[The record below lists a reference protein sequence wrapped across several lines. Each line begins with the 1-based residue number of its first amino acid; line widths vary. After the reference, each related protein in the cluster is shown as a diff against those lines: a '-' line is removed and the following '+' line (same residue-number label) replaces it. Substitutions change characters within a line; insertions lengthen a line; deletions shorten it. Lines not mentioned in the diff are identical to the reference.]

1 MKVDSL
7 CVRIAEDADIPTIA
21 VLEKLCF
28 SLPWSETAL
37 SDTLHSPH
45 AKLFCA
51 EMNDTV
57 MAYGGVYLLGEDA
70 DITNIATHPD
80 HRRHGA
86 ASAVLRS
93 LIAFVKEHGG
103 RFLHLEV
110 RASNSAA
117 IALYEQFG
125 FSVDGIRKNYYKNPT
140 ENAILMT
147 LSLS

>member
-1 MKVDSL
+1 MSAQPLTPDLLASV
-7 CVRIAEDADIPTIA
+7 AA
-21 VLEKLCF
+21 LEKEAF
-28 SLPWSETAL
+28 PHPWSERSLALLCGPTAFGFACL
-37 SDTLHSPH
+37 
-45 AKLFCA
+45 
-51 EMNDTV
+51 EGERV
-57 MAYGGVYLLGEDA
+57 VAYGGILTVLDEGQ
-70 DITNIATHPD
+70 ITNIATHPD

-125 FSVDGIRKNYYKNPT
+125 FSVDGIRKNYYKNSD
-140 ENAILMT
+140 AILMMKE
-147 LSLS
+147 LIVDE